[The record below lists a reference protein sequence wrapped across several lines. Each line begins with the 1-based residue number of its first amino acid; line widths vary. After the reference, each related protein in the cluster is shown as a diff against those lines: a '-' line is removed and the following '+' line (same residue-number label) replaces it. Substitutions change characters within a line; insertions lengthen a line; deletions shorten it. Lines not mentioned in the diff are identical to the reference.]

1 MQSAKETIESIIKK
15 MPNNATYEDILY
27 EIYVQQNIDIGLDQL
42 KKGQLISEEMALKR
56 LGKWLD

>member
-27 EIYVQQNIDIGLDQL
+27 EIYVQQNIDIGLEQL
-42 KKGQLISEEMALKR
+42 KKGQLITEEMALKR

>member
-1 MQSAKETIESIIKK
+1 

-42 KKGQLISEEMALKR
+42 KKGQLISEKMALKR

>member
-1 MQSAKETIESIIKK
+1 MLSAKETIESIIKK

-27 EIYVQQNIDIGLDQL
+27 EIYVQQNIDIGMDQL